1 MQYRRVQYVIVQY
14 STVICSVVQYNIVQY
29 RIVQYILLQ
38 CSTVQ
43 YRTGT
48 TAATA
53 QMVTEMY
60 QQLSM
65 LALLPNDVITGST
78 GRRRHC
84 CHCSIQAGGGSLQR
98 DVVLCALLY

>member
-1 MQYRRVQYVIVQY
+1 VQYNIVQY
-14 STVICSVVQYNIVQY
+14 RIVQY

-38 CSTVQ
+38 CSTMQ

-48 TAATA
+48 TGATA
-53 QMVTEMY
+53 QVVTEMY

-78 GRRRHC
+78 GGE
-84 CHCSIQAGGGSLQR
+84 A
-98 DVVLCALLY
+98 ALLPLRYHGWRRLIAA